1 MFICFGWGFHFQ
13 ALYRLEEVHFCF
25 FLRLFRKI
33 FKKVRLVIVRLNS
46 VKSVL
51 FSVMWQ
57 RILSIF
63 ALFLGAF
70 LIIIGILAFTL
81 IPNLMQKEINKV
93 CLLIWK
99 WRLSRNGDLCS
110 SRKAN
115 CFAIRDFVPIY
126 TQWKNLSAGCP
137 VFGCKLIKTGW
148 LPRDK
153 YSVGSAQNERIEKE
167 RKENGKGRKVRGIC
181 LKQPSPDD
189 CRRVSKTKDKAD
201 KFSNI
206 SKWGNFS

>member
-1 MFICFGWGFHFQ
+1 M
-13 ALYRLEEVHFCF
+13 
-25 FLRLFRKI
+25 FRKI

-93 CLLIWK
+93 CLLI
-99 WRLSRNGDLCS
+99 
-110 SRKAN
+110 
-115 CFAIRDFVPIY
+115 
-126 TQWKNLSAGCP
+126 
-137 VFGCKLIKTGW
+137 
-148 LPRDK
+148 
-153 YSVGSAQNERIEKE
+153 
-167 RKENGKGRKVRGIC
+167 
-181 LKQPSPDD
+181 
-189 CRRVSKTKDKAD
+189 
-201 KFSNI
+201 
-206 SKWGNFS
+206 